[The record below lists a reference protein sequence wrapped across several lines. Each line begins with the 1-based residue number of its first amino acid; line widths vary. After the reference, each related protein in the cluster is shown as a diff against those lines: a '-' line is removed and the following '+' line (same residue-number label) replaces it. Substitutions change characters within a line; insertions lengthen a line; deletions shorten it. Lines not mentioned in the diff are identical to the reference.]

1 MGNAA
6 WRKKTRFHVSFLVE
20 RTTRAPRPNGGPTKT
35 LRLIA
40 GSPAINSGSNS
51 TTQLIDQRGAA
62 RLQGMGVDMGAYETP
77 AGNAV
82 ACNLDM
88 DGDSLLSPTKKGL
101 VLVRA
106 MLGFVGPNVNA
117 GIALATSWAT
127 IRANLNANCGTNF
140 P

>member
-1 MGNAA
+1 
-6 WRKKTRFHVSFLVE
+6 
-20 RTTRAPRPNGGPTKT
+20 
-35 LRLIA
+35 
-40 GSPAINSGSNS
+40 
-51 TTQLIDQRGAA
+51 
-62 RLQGMGVDMGAYETP
+62 MGVDMGAYETP